1 MGKIVAGIS
10 FGICGNLAAAAI
22 EHARHHAGSAGV
34 PSKCAPLLPD
44 GTHVLASDLS
54 ARVMFVP
61 YLFVGVGEA
70 LWAPAMYQLA
80 YSSAP
85 ERMRPLLQAFNL
97 FSMGAMPSAIS
108 ASISR
113 AVAPLVPNDLDDGNI
128 AALGVLGIA
137 LLLAAY
143 RFAPED
149 VKRMGWEVS
158 AKAADLPKQ
167 AEEGDVGN
175 PAVGTV
181 RRA

>member
-85 ERMRPLLQAFNL
+85 ERMRPLIQAFNL

-108 ASISR
+108 ASITR
-113 AVAPLVPNDLDDGNI
+113 AVAPLVPNDLNDGNI
-128 AALGVLGIA
+128 TVVFFIIAGLGVLGIA
-137 LLLAAY
+137 LFFAAWWC
-143 RFAPED
+143 APED
-149 VKRMGWEVS
+149 VSRIGQEDAVEL
-158 AKAADLPKQ
+158 ADQPKQ
-167 AEEGDVGN
+167 AEE
-175 PAVGTV
+175 
-181 RRA
+181 